1 MANNTGQKFGGRKKG
16 TANKNTLEIR
26 RKFQTLV
33 ENNLEVLQADLD
45 KLKPV
50 ERVKIIIELGKFVL
64 PTLKAIEVQ
73 TDIKQPKRPQFVF
86 MRKPEQKTLDIS
98 PEQKIKTRFKM

>member
-26 RKFQTLV
+26 QKFQSLV
-33 ENNLEVLQADLD
+33 EDNLEVLQADLD

-50 ERVKIIIELGKFVL
+50 ERVKVIIELGKFVL
-64 PTLKAIEVQ
+64 PTLKAIEIQ
-73 TDIKQPKRPQFVF
+73 TDINKPERPKFVF
-86 MRKPEQKTLDIS
+86 IKKAIPEPKTLDITLE
-98 PEQKIKTRFKM
+98 P